1 MDIWDEVVK
10 EYNDE
15 LNKLRLNVSGGQAD
29 SFAHYRQLVGLVQ
42 GIEWSRNKCCWPT
55 GDPKK
60 NGFLFCGEPVVPGKP
75 YCLKHCYEAYTT
87 SRDSN

>member
-42 GIEWSRNKCCWPT
+42 GIEWSRNQLKNVV
-55 GDPKK
+55 KK
-60 NGFLFCGEPVVPGKP
+60 RLYDE
-75 YCLKHCYEAYTT
+75 E
-87 SRDSN
+87 DD